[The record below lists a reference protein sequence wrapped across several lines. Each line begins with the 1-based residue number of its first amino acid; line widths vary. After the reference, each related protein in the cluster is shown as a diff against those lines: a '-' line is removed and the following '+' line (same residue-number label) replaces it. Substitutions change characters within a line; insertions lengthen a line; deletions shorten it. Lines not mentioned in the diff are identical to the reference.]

1 MDVPVA
7 SWSWASN
14 HFHFWWIIIIGHLYG
29 CQNGSRSWI
38 DGRPSGKTSKRYSF
52 FMFFSWL
59 KRRKLKKKTNYR
71 WKRTSFVADVQITN
85 AVGWIWILKKKNSR
99 RRKFKFL
106 NFCLNDLNK
115 FNWHCLIAFDVLYN
129 FAFESVAIG
138 RSVQPQTHENR
149 LRESERPFVYG
160 DLRPNASSDR
170 IKSKRFLVENQKR
183 YRMMYLQLKFNQIWP
198 SYFKFTILFFP

>member
-1 MDVPVA
+1 MEA
-7 SWSWASN
+7 NKFRCWRAN
-14 HFHFWWIIIIGHLYG
+14 HER
-29 CQNGSRSWI
+29 SRMSLN
-38 DGRPSGKTSKRYSF
+38 F
-52 FMFFSWL
+52 E
-59 KRRKLKKKTNYR
+59 KKK
-71 WKRTSFVADVQITN
+71 FLADV
-85 AVGWIWILKKKNSR
+85 
-99 RRKFKFL
+99 KFKFL
-106 NFCLNDLNK
+106 NFFKKDLNK
-115 FNWHCLIAFDVLYN
+115 LNWYCLIAFDMLYN

-138 RSVQPQTHENR
+138 RGVQPQTHENR